1 MFLSFFLAAT
11 LAKAAPASSPVV
23 TPMPAPVAP
32 VSHCQAGE
40 VTLFTS
46 KMGMSTWNDMRTR
59 KRLKG
64 DKTLSLCLDRFP
76 APRRL
81 SVRFGKL
88 GAPDFDVIS
97 GATQLRM
104 STQERDGGELWTIL
118 SFEDR
123 GLSWSVVQPEGG
135 DARDV
140 FLLMGRGA
148 TFLARTEAIDEGE
161 HWLRAKKKF
170 GKKKVREVPLGLGDI
185 PPTLAQRSKTVMDAQ
200 NVDATRVVA
209 NLNLPKQS

>member
-11 LAKAAPASSPVV
+11 LAKAAPSSSPVV
-23 TPMPAPVAP
+23 TPKPAPLTPA
-32 VSHCQAGE
+32 SHCQAGE
-40 VTLFTS
+40 VALFTS
-46 KMGMSTWNDMRTR
+46 KMGMSTWNDARTR

-88 GAPDFDVIS
+88 GTPDLNLVS
-97 GATQLRM
+97 GTTPLRI

-140 FLLMGRGA
+140 FLLMGRG
-148 TFLARTEAIDEGE
+148 TSFSARTEAIDEGE
-161 HWLRAKKKF
+161 HWLRAKKKY

-185 PPTLAQRSKTVMDAQ
+185 PPTLAQRNKTVMDGQ
-200 NVDATRVVA
+200 SVDATRFVA
-209 NLNLPKQS
+209 NLNLPK

>member
-1 MFLSFFLAAT
+1 MLVSFFLAAA
-11 LAKAAPASSPVV
+11 LAKAAPVPAPAV
-23 TPMPAPVAP
+23 TPPALVTTA
-32 VSHCQAGE
+32 SHCEPGE
-40 VTLFTS
+40 VVLFTS

-88 GAPDFDVIS
+88 GMPDLNLVS
-97 GATQLRM
+97 GTTPFRL
-104 STQERDGGELWTIL
+104 STQERDGGELWSIL
-118 SFEDR
+118 SFEEK
-123 GLSWSVVQPEGG
+123 GLSWSIVQPEGG

-140 FLLMGRGA
+140 FLLMGRG
-148 TFLARTEAIDEGE
+148 TSFIARTEAIDEGE

-170 GKKKVREVPLGLGDI
+170 GKKKVREVPLGLSDI
-185 PPTLAQRSKTVMDAQ
+185 PATLAQRSKTVIDAQ
-200 NVDATRVVA
+200 SVEATRVVA

>member
-1 MFLSFFLAAT
+1 VFLSFFIAAA
-11 LAKAAPASSPVV
+11 LAKAAPVAPPVV
-23 TPMPAPVAP
+23 TPMPAPLTPA
-32 VSHCQAGE
+32 SHCQAGE
-40 VTLFTS
+40 VALFTS

-88 GAPDFDVIS
+88 GAPDFNLAS
-97 GATQLRM
+97 GTKPFYL
-104 STQERDGGELWTIL
+104 STQERDGGEIWSIL

-135 DARDV
+135 NARDV
-140 FLLMGRGA
+140 FLLMGRGNV
-148 TFLARTEAIDEGE
+148 FIARTDAIDEGE
-161 HWLRAKKKF
+161 HWLRANKAY
-170 GKKKVREVPLGLGDI
+170 GKKKVRELPLGLVDI
-185 PPTLAQRSKTVMDAQ
+185 PPALAQRGKTKVDALA
-200 NVDATRVVA
+200 VDATRVVA
-209 NLNLPKQS
+209 NLNLPK

>member
-1 MFLSFFLAAT
+1 MVLSFFIAAA
-11 LAKAAPASSPVV
+11 LAKAAPVAPPAA

-40 VTLFTS
+40 VALFTS

-88 GAPDFDVIS
+88 GAPEFDIIS
-97 GATQLRM
+97 GTTPLRI

-118 SFEDR
+118 SLRIADC
-123 GLSWSVVQPEGG
+123 P
-135 DARDV
+135 
-140 FLLMGRGA
+140 GRLCSPKAAMRA
-148 TFLARTEAIDEGE
+148 TF
-161 HWLRAKKKF
+161 F
-170 GKKKVREVPLGLGDI
+170 F
-185 PPTLAQRSKTVMDAQ
+185 
-200 NVDATRVVA
+200 
-209 NLNLPKQS
+209 

>member
-1 MFLSFFLAAT
+1 MFLSFFIAAA
-11 LAKAAPASSPVV
+11 LAKAAPVAPPVV
-23 TPMPAPVAP
+23 TPMPAPLTPA
-32 VSHCQAGE
+32 SHCQAGE
-40 VTLFTS
+40 VALFTS
-46 KMGMSTWNDMRTR
+46 KMGMSTWNDARTR

-88 GAPDFDVIS
+88 GTPDLNLVS
-97 GATQLRM
+97 GTTPLRI

-140 FLLMGRGA
+140 FLLMGRG
-148 TFLARTEAIDEGE
+148 TSFIARTEAIDEGE
-161 HWLRAKKKF
+161 HWLRAKKKY

-185 PPTLAQRSKTVMDAQ
+185 PPTLAQRNKTVMDGQ
-200 NVDATRVVA
+200 SIDATRFVA
-209 NLNLPKQS
+209 NLNLPK

>member
-1 MFLSFFLAAT
+1 VFLSFFLAAA
-11 LAKAAPASSPVV
+11 LAKAAPSSSPVV
-23 TPMPAPVAP
+23 TPMPAPVAL

-40 VTLFTS
+40 VALFTS

-88 GAPDFDVIS
+88 GAPDVDLSS
-97 GATQLRM
+97 GTTSFRI
-104 STQERDGGELWTIL
+104 STQERDGGEFWTIL

-123 GLSWSVVQPEGG
+123 GLSWSVIQPEGG
-135 DARDV
+135 NARDV
-140 FLLMGRGA
+140 FLIMGRS
-148 TFLARTEAIDEGE
+148 TSFIARTEAIDEGE
-161 HWLRAKKKF
+161 HWLRAKKKY

-185 PPTLAQRSKTVMDAQ
+185 PPTLAQRNKTVMDGQ
-200 NVDATRVVA
+200 SVDATRFVA
-209 NLNLPKQS
+209 NLNLPK

>member
-1 MFLSFFLAAT
+1 VVLTFFLAAV
-11 LAKAAPASSPVV
+11 LAKAAPASSVAV
-23 TPMPAPVAP
+23 TATPLSAPT
-32 VSHCQAGE
+32 SHCEAGE
-40 VTLFTS
+40 VALFTS
-46 KMGMSTWNDMRTR
+46 RMGMSTWNDMRTR

-76 APRRL
+76 APRRV

-88 GAPDFDVIS
+88 GSPELNLAS
-97 GATQLRM
+97 GTTGFRF
-104 STQERDGGELWTIL
+104 STQERDGGEFWTIL

-123 GLSWSVVQPEGG
+123 GLSWSIVQPEGG

-140 FLLMGRGA
+140 FLLMGRG
-148 TFLARTEAIDEGE
+148 TSFIARTEAIDEGE

-185 PPTLAQRSKTVMDAQ
+185 PPTLAQRSKAIMDAQ
-200 NVDATRVVA
+200 SIDATRVVA
-209 NLNLPKQS
+209 NLNLPK

>member
-11 LAKAAPASSPVV
+11 LAKAAPSSSPVV
-23 TPMPAPVAP
+23 TPKPAPLTPA
-32 VSHCQAGE
+32 SHCQAGE
-40 VTLFTS
+40 VALFTS
-46 KMGMSTWNDMRTR
+46 KMGMSTWNDARTR

-88 GAPDFDVIS
+88 GTPDLNLVS
-97 GATQLRM
+97 GTTPLRI
-104 STQERDGGELWTIL
+104 STQERDGGELGTIL
-118 SFEDR
+118 AFEDR

-140 FLLMGRGA
+140 FLLMGRG
-148 TFLARTEAIDEGE
+148 TSFIARTEAIDEGE
-161 HWLRAKKKF
+161 HWLRAKKKY

-185 PPTLAQRSKTVMDAQ
+185 PPTLAQRNKTVMDGQ
-200 NVDATRVVA
+200 SVDATRFVA
-209 NLNLPKQS
+209 NLNLPK

>member
-1 MFLSFFLAAT
+1 MVLTFFLAAT
-11 LAKAAPASSPVV
+11 LAKAAPVSAPVG
-23 TPMPAPVAP
+23 TPMPSLTAAPA
-32 VSHCQAGE
+32 SHCQAGE
-40 VTLFTS
+40 VALFSS

-81 SVRFGKL
+81 NVRFGKL
-88 GAPDFDVIS
+88 GTPELNLAS
-97 GATQLRM
+97 GTTRFRL
-104 STQERDGGELWTIL
+104 STQERDGGELWSIL
-118 SFEDR
+118 SFEEK
-123 GLSWSVVQPEGG
+123 GLSWSIVQPEGG

-140 FLLMGRGA
+140 FLLMARGPS
-148 TFLARTEAIDEGE
+148 FIARTEAIDEGE

-185 PPTLAQRSKTVMDAQ
+185 PPTLAQRSKAVVDAQ
-200 NVDATRVVA
+200 SVDTTRFVA
-209 NLNLPKQS
+209 NLNLPK